1 MYSEEHLY
9 SIALRECNL
18 IGDINFHK
26 LVRTFGNAKN
36 AWENVPKEYKKLD
49 GFGKKMVS
57 DIGNPEHL
65 KFAEKELKFCEN
77 HNVEINL
84 RHLQQL
90 PKLLHECDDAPAI
103 LYQKGHFDHSKQKV
117 SIVGTRNMTS
127 YGKQFIHDFF
137 EETKS
142 CQYISV
148 SGLALGV
155 DKEVHEQS
163 IRHQIPTAAVLAHG
177 FHILYPAKNRKLS
190 EKILEEGGALFTEF
204 NSSRKPDRENF
215 IQRNRVVA
223 GISPST
229 IVVET
234 AFGGGSISTATFANM
249 YNREVFAL
257 PGKITDKQSQGCNH
271 LIFQNKAAAIST
283 IKDLIDNLSLD
294 KPRTTIEELFPR
306 SEVAIQLTDGQ
317 ELIFKI
323 ITENPQISLDDIIE
337 KTDLSSHKILPV
349 ILELE
354 LLGKVKSFSGRQFL
368 AI

>member
-18 IGDINFHK
+18 IGDINFYK

-36 AWENVPKEYKKLD
+36 AWENTKKEYKKLD
-49 GFGKKMVS
+49 GFGSKMIA

-65 KFAEKELKFCEN
+65 KFAEKELKFCETN
-77 HNVEINL
+77 NIKINL
-84 RHLQQL
+84 RHFQEL
-90 PKLLHECDDAPAI
+90 PGLLHECDDAPAI
-103 LYQKGHFDHSKQKV
+103 LYQKGNLDNFKEKV
-117 SIVGTRNMTS
+117 SIVGTRNMTL

-137 EETKS
+137 EETRS
-142 CQYISV
+142 CNYISV

-163 IRHQIPTAAVLAHG
+163 VYNQISTAAVLAHG
-177 FHILYPAKNRKLS
+177 FHTLYPAKNKKLA

-215 IQRNRVVA
+215 IQRNRIVA

-234 AFGGGSISTATFANM
+234 AFGGGSVSTATFANN
-249 YNREVFAL
+249 YNREVYAL

-271 LIFQNKAAAIST
+271 LIFQHKALAIST
-283 IKDLIDNLSLD
+283 IKDLINNLGFNNP
-294 KPRTTIEELFPR
+294 KTKNEELFPC
-306 SEVAIQLTDGQ
+306 SETYVQLAGNQ

-323 ITENPQISLDDIIE
+323 INENPQISLDDLAH
-337 KTDLSSHKILPV
+337 KTNLSSHKILPV

-354 LLGKVKSFSGRQFL
+354 LLGKVKSFSGRQFVV
-368 AI
+368 I